1 MHGGQQT
8 GYHRISGISSHLL
21 RARGS
26 NIKVLIISMLPSTAI
41 YNPPQTIS
49 FLKVS
54 ARVEKYVPPYRGDNE
69 FSILG
74 GGNYTFKT
82 VSDYLILKVSTRAEK
97 SVPHYRG
104 DNGFSILTGGTF
116 TFKTVSPPWSLLT
129 ENLSSHVICVLEAAD
144 VKTRA
149 VRSQGLCKSERSFG
163 HLPMMPLPQCQRL
176 SDTTN
181 DCRLRQSER
190 SRSLQ

>member
-1 MHGGQQT
+1 MYPLT
-8 GYHRISGISSHLL
+8 GATTNFQSSLGVLLLL
-21 RARGS
+21 RQS
-26 NIKVLIISMLPSTAI
+26 
-41 YNPPQTIS
+41 PPRLS
-49 FLKVS
+49 
-54 ARVEKYVPPYRGDNE
+54 
-69 FSILG
+69 
-74 GGNYTFKT
+74 
-82 VSDYLILKVSTRAEK
+82 EK
-97 SVPHYRG
+97 SRRELKSLYPTTGAATNSQSSLGVLLLLRQSPPLDCLKSLDESRKVCT
-104 DNGFSILTGGTF
+104 LTTGATTNFQSSLG
-116 TFKTVSPPWSLLT
+116 VLLLLRQSPPWSLLT

-190 SRSLQ
+190 SQSLQ

>member
-1 MHGGQQT
+1 M
-8 GYHRISGISSHLL
+8 
-21 RARGS
+21 
-26 NIKVLIISMLPSTAI
+26 
-41 YNPPQTIS
+41 
-49 FLKVS
+49 
-54 ARVEKYVPPYRGDNE
+54 
-69 FSILG
+69 
-74 GGNYTFKT
+74 TFKT
-82 VSDYLILKVSTRAEK
+82 VSPRLSEK
-97 SVPHYRG
+97 SRRELKSLYPTTWATTNFQSSLGVLLFLRQSPPRLSEKSRREQKSLYPNYRG
-104 DNGFSILTGGTF
+104 DYEFSILTGGSF

-144 VKTRA
+144 VKTKA

-190 SRSLQ
+190 SQSLQ

>member
-21 RARGS
+21 RAIGS

-41 YNPPQTIS
+41 YNPPRLS
-49 FLKVS
+49 
-54 ARVEKYVPPYRGDNE
+54 
-69 FSILG
+69 
-74 GGNYTFKT
+74 
-82 VSDYLILKVSTRAEK
+82 EK
-97 SVPHYRG
+97 SRREQKRMYPT
-104 DNGFSILTGGTF
+104 TGATTDFQSSEGALLLLRQ
-116 TFKTVSPPWSLLT
+116 SPPWSLLT

-144 VKTRA
+144 VKTKA
-149 VRSQGLCKSERSFG
+149 VRSQGLCKYERSFG

-190 SRSLQ
+190 SQSLQ